1 MSDIDKFYGNLNPS
15 EDFDTISDGL
25 GFMPLPDDWTVL
37 ISDVVNSTGAIERG
51 EYKSVNMV
59 GAASIVA
66 VLNGCDGVDV
76 PFMFGGDGGVV
87 AVPPGALKAARTRLG
102 SLQDQC
108 EPLFGLTLRAA
119 AIPVHELR
127 RAGTDVQVR
136 KFQLAGNNHLAMF
149 AGGGLELADKWL
161 KDEAQNNWH
170 LSSEDAGKSLDLE
183 GLSCRWQPLQA
194 RNGVMLTVILQTAG
208 NKVTTSQINK
218 NLTRILGKPIND
230 CAPVQNSNLKLAG
243 ISSPSL
249 AMERAALRGRYG
261 RYGALAWTTLT
272 YAFQSLAER
281 YNRKY
286 VEYDAPRYRE
296 ELKANTDFRKFDG
309 ALRLVIDVTVE
320 QADEIERFLESGFAA
335 GNLNYGTWRSEAAL
349 MTCLLFDLAQSLHVH
364 FIDGANGGYTQAAK
378 AMKAR
383 AAQQTSL

>member
-1 MSDIDKFYGNLNPS
+1 VSDTNKFYGSLNPS
-15 EDFDTISDGL
+15 EDFDTISDGV

-51 EYKSVNMV
+51 DYKSVNMV

-66 VLNGCDGVDV
+66 VLNGCAGVDV

-102 SLQDQC
+102 ALQDQC
-108 EPLFGLTLRAA
+108 EALFDLTLRAA
-119 AIPVHELR
+119 AIPVHALR
-127 RAGTDVQVR
+127 GAGADVQVR

-161 KDEAQNNWH
+161 KDETQDKWH
-170 LSSEDAGKSLDLE
+170 LAPEDAGKSLDLE
-183 GLSCRWQPLQA
+183 GLSCRWQPLNA
-194 RNGVMLTVILQTAG
+194 RNGVMLTIIMQTAG
-208 NKVTTSQINK
+208 DKVTASQINK
-218 NLTRILGKPIND
+218 NLARILGKPIND

-243 ISSPSL
+243 LSSPNLS
-249 AMERAALRGRYG
+249 MERAALRGRYG

-272 YAFQSLAER
+272 YMFQSLAER
-281 YNRKY
+281 YNRRY
-286 VEYDAPRYRE
+286 VEYNAPKYRE

-309 ALRLVIDVTVE
+309 ALRLVIDVTGQ
-320 QADEIERFLESGFAA
+320 QADEIEQFLESSFQA
-335 GNLNYGTWRSEAAL
+335 GDLNYGTWRSDAAL

-383 AAQQTSL
+383 AASFR